1 MKTLEHSLPANPS
14 QPQFAQR
21 TRRRVDTF
29 GNRRRNERLCG
40 RRVAKIQYGTGSLP
54 RDCMIT
60 DLSDGGAKVLAEY
73 LDIPGEFTIIFSTGL
88 PRQCRLA
95 WRIGCEFGAEFID

>member
-14 QPQFAQR
+14 QPQFHQR
-21 TRRRVDTF
+21 TRRVDTF
-29 GNRRRNERLCG
+29 GNRRRNERLCV
-40 RRVAKIQYGTGSLP
+40 RRVAKIRYGTGSLP

-88 PRQCRLA
+88 PRRCRLA